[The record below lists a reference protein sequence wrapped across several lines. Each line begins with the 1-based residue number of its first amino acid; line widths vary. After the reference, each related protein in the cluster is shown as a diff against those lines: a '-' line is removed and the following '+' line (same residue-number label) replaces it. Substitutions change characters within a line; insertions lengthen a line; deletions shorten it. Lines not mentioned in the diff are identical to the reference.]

1 MTSAPALGLPD
12 VTWDFNLFVHERNCT
27 ALGVLTLTVGPWQC
41 PVTYLSK
48 RPDPVATG
56 WPPCLWALAATVVLV
71 READKL
77 TVGQN
82 VKVPQATTA
91 LMNSQG
97 HKWLTNSRMIH
108 YQGLPC
114 ENPQVQLETV
124 RMLNSTTVLPTEVGT
139 PNHNCEEVIDE
150 IYLSRPDLMDIPLQN
165 PELELFTYRS
175 SFIHDGQ
182 RKAGSAITT
191 TDKIA
196 KAETLPQRWSA

>member
-1 MTSAPALGLPD
+1 M
-12 VTWDFNLFVHERNCT
+12 TWDFNLFVHERNGT
-27 ALGVLTLTVGPWQC
+27 ALGVLTPTVGPWQC

-48 RPDPVATG
+48 RLDPVATG

-114 ENPQVQLETV
+114 KNPQVQLETV
-124 RMLNSTTVLPTEVGT
+124 PMLNSTTVLPTEAGT
-139 PNHNCEEVIDE
+139 PDHNCEEVIDE

-175 SFIHDGQ
+175 SFIHNGQ
-182 RKAGSAITT
+182 RKAGYAITT